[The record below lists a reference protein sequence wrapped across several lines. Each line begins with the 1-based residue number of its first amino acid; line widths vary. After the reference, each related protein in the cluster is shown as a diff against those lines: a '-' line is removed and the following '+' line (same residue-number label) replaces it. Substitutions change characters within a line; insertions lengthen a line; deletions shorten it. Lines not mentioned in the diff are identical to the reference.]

1 MAPSLK
7 YTKEQMNYF
16 MLFYVINNE
25 VTEGLRKIFKQ
36 EWDSRYKTTLGE
48 WKDTPDNGE
57 NLYTIIRHKSTERN
71 HYFWKIIGKGNRAEW
86 DCSKLCYVILNCDSP
101 DNLDCSITSNVNRL
115 RNLRNELVHWPTV
128 EISNEYFRT
137 KISEIKNAIRNLGL
151 REPEIP
157 EPEIWFSPEE
167 FRAALEELGD
177 IKKEVEELENK
188 FVQKLTTF

>member
-1 MAPSLK
+1 MERTFTRSYAVNPQKEIIISGKLSERVTGLNGIVRSCVMSL
-7 YTKEQMNYF
+7 
-16 MLFYVINNE
+16 
-25 VTEGLRKIFKQ
+25 
-36 EWDSRYKTTLGE
+36 
-48 WKDTPDNGE
+48 
-57 NLYTIIRHKSTERN
+57 
-71 HYFWKIIGKGNRAEW
+71 
-86 DCSKLCYVILNCDSP
+86 LNCDSP

>member
-1 MAPSLK
+1 
-7 YTKEQMNYF
+7 
-16 MLFYVINNE
+16 MLLRVVAYVIP
-25 VTEGLRKIFKQ
+25 EGLRKIFKQ
-36 EWDSRYKTTLGE
+36 EWDNRYKTILGE
-48 WKDTPDNGE
+48 WKDTPDDGKIFCR
-57 NLYTIIRHKSTERN
+57 IIRRQSRRINRYLLETIE
-71 HYFWKIIGKGNRAEW
+71 KGNRAEW
-86 DCSKLCYVILNCDSP
+86 DSSVLCYAILNCDSP
-101 DNLDCSITSNVNRL
+101 DNLNPRIKSYVGDL
-115 RNLRNELVHWPTV
+115 RYLRNELAHWPTV